1 MNYAFILGT
10 HPTWSVAELL
20 AVLGEKE
27 TFWENERIFVKKDI
41 EINAENLIN
50 NLGGVLKIAEIEL
63 ELPINTAI
71 PDLAKKC
78 TKLLID
84 KASRGEGKLVFGLSD
99 QGVGSHIQVE
109 KLGLNIKKELKSA
122 DISSRLVT
130 SREKE
135 LSSVV
140 VGQNK
145 LLSKGA
151 ELILYRREQTLVI
164 ARTLA
169 IQPYKELSRRD
180 FGRPVRDDHSG
191 MLPPKLAQMMI
202 NFAGQMSPDGLLL
215 DAFCGSGTVIN
226 EAMLMGYTNLMGT
239 DLSEKA
245 IKDSRINAEWLRE
258 LYNLETRAKFHIKNA
273 TRLDQFIKPKTVDSI
288 ITEPYLGPQRGLS
301 DIDEVCAELADL
313 YSRALDNFYNILKN
327 DGRLVMV
334 WPVFFGN
341 KFIEANLDKWQVPNL
356 LPEKL
361 QDLPWCKLSQRG
373 TLLYHRDGQ
382 KVWRELI
389 VLEKINKNI

>member
-10 HPTWSVAELL
+10 HPGWSVAELL

-27 TFWENERIFVKKDI
+27 TFWESERIFVKKDI
-41 EINAENLIN
+41 EINAEQLML

-63 ELPINTAI
+63 ELAINTPMA
-71 PDLAKKC
+71 DLAKQLSQ
-78 TKLLID
+78 LLIK
-84 KASRGEGKLVFGLSD
+84 KANRGEGKLVFGLSD

-109 KLGLNIKKELKSA
+109 KLGLTIKKELKSA
-122 DISSRLVT
+122 EISSRLVT

-151 ELILYRREQTLVI
+151 ELILYRHEQNLVV

-202 NFAGQMSPDGLLL
+202 NFAGQMSTDGQLL
-215 DAFCGSGTVIN
+215 DPFCGSGTVIN

-245 IKDSRINAEWLRE
+245 IKDSRVNAEWLRE
-258 LYNLETRAKFHIKNA
+258 LYDLETRAKFHIKNA
-273 TRLDQFIKPKTVDSI
+273 TRLDKFLKPKTVDSI
-288 ITEPYLGPQRGLS
+288 IAEPYLGPQRGLS
-301 DIDEVCAELADL
+301 DMESVCAELADL
-313 YSRALDNFYNILKN
+313 YSRALDNFHSILKD
-327 DGRLVMV
+327 DGRVVMV

-356 LPEKL
+356 FPDRFR
-361 QDLPWCKLSQRG
+361 DLPWCKLSQRD

-389 VLEKINKNI
+389 VLEKIN

>member
-10 HPTWSVAELL
+10 HPAWSVAELL
-20 AVLGEKE
+20 AVLGDNDV
-27 TFWENERIFVKKDI
+27 FWASDRILIKKNT

-50 NLGGVLKIAEIEL
+50 NLGGTIKIAEIEM
-63 ELPINTAI
+63 EVPVNMPTPI
-71 PDLAKKC
+71 LAKKC
-78 TKLLID
+78 AELI
-84 KASRGEGKLVFGLSD
+84 KAKANRGEGKLIFGLSD
-99 QGVGSHIQVE
+99 QGIGGHFQAE

-122 DISSRLVT
+122 EISSRLVT

-145 LLSKGA
+145 LLGKGA
-151 ELILYRREQTLVI
+151 ELIFFRQNKTLII

-202 NFAGQMSPDGLLL
+202 NFAGQMSADGLLL
-215 DAFCGSGTVIN
+215 DPFCGSGTVIN

-245 IKDSRINAEWLRE
+245 IKDSRVNAEWLRE
-258 LYNLETRAKFHIKNA
+258 LYDLDTRAKFHIKNA
-273 TRLDQFIKPKTVDSI
+273 TRLAQFLKPKSVDTI
-288 ITEPYLGPQRGLS
+288 VAEPYLGPQRGLN
-301 DIDEVCAELADL
+301 DIPAVQVKLAEL
-313 YSRALDNFYNILKN
+313 YSQTLESFYNILKD
-327 DGRLVMV
+327 DGRVVMV
-334 WPVFFGN
+334 WPVFFGR
-341 KFIEANLDKWQVPNL
+341 KFIEPQLDKWQVINL
-356 LPEKL
+356 LPERFL
-361 QDLPWCKLSQRG
+361 DLPWLKLSERG
-373 TLLYHRDGQ
+373 TLLYHRTGQ

-389 VLEKINKNI
+389 VLEKIN